1 MILTTAFIV
10 ARNSLPMNMQDFLM
24 TMPRLTLLVFLCS
37 LLSGTS
43 PVFAQSPP
51 VQSDPAPDI
60 RIISFSAERGY
71 IVGAS
76 PVILLCVIKNMG
88 VAPLPE
94 KTLRVRCFALSGL
107 DYTSGETRP
116 VLPALAPKQTIA
128 FRWQL
133 GVRETK
139 GALVAGAL
147 IEAVGALP
155 PNLILPGNRSVV
167 TTIPRLSRLPAV
179 GTYNPK
185 PLDPPKASEEGFIG
199 NERVALWVFQGER
212 QQPAL
217 LLAVREEASWR
228 AVTLAVPL
236 LAIQSGEEG
245 QQPWWE
251 TFRWRN
257 STVKNETDSATL
269 TLNGTFGTR
278 WKANL
283 TFEAKRDTSAI
294 DVTLRLIP
302 IRPVRLYG
310 VRLPNMI
317 DEFTKPETTTKADGS
332 EIGVTYSEPV
342 LPENSPVVANRTNGI
357 TYGMTWTENSPFP
370 NGTWEPSPLANSIL
384 YPVLGAQWTAPASG
398 LLILPGAT
406 VEISFRVFALSASE
420 TVKDALRFVK

>member
-1 MILTTAFIV
+1 MI
-10 ARNSLPMNMQDFLM
+10 
-24 TMPRLTLLVFLCS
+24 MPRLTLLLLLCS
-37 LLSGTS
+37 VLLGTHS
-43 PVFAQSPP
+43 VFAQSQPAK
-51 VQSDPAPDI
+51 SNPAPNI
-60 RIISFSAERGY
+60 RIISFSAERGFV
-71 IVGAS
+71 VGSS
-76 PVILLCVIKNMG
+76 PVTLLCVIKN
-88 VAPLPE
+88 VVDAPLPE

-107 DYTSGETRP
+107 EYTSGETRP
-116 VLPALAPKQTIA
+116 ILPALAPKQTVA

-133 GVRETK
+133 GVREAK
-139 GALVAGAL
+139 GAMVAGAL

-155 PNLILPGNRSVV
+155 PSLTLPGNRSVV
-167 TTIPRLSRLPAV
+167 TTILRLPRLPSV

-185 PLDPPKASEEGFIG
+185 PTDPPKADDEGFIG

-217 LLAVREEASWR
+217 LMAVREEASWR
-228 AVTLAVPL
+228 TVTLAVPL
-236 LAIQSGEEG
+236 LEIQCGEEG

-257 STVKNETDSATL
+257 SAVKNEIDSATL

-294 DVTLRLIP
+294 EVTLRLIP
-302 IRPVRLYG
+302 IRAVRLYG

-317 DEFTKPETTTKADGS
+317 DEFTKPDTTTKADGS
-332 EIGVTYSEPV
+332 EIGITYAEPI
-342 LPENSPVVANRTNGI
+342 LPENSPVVANRNNGI
-357 TYGMTWTENSPFP
+357 TYGMAWTENSPFP
-370 NGTWEPSPLANSIL
+370 NGNWQPSPLTNSTL
-384 YPVLGAQWTAPASG
+384 YPLLSAQWTAPASG

-406 VEISFRVFALSASE
+406 VEIRFRVFALSPSE

>member
-1 MILTTAFIV
+1 MGT
-10 ARNSLPMNMQDFLM
+10 NS
-24 TMPRLTLLVFLCS
+24 
-37 LLSGTS
+37 
-43 PVFAQSPP
+43 VFAQSPP
-51 VQSDPAPDI
+51 AKSNPAPDI

-71 IVGAS
+71 VVGAV
-76 PVILLCVIKNMG
+76 PVTLLCVVKNVG
-88 VAPLPE
+88 DAPLPE

-107 DYTSGETRP
+107 EYTAGETRP
-116 VLPALAPKQTIA
+116 VLPALAPKQTVA

-139 GALVAGAL
+139 GAVVAGAL
-147 IEAVGALP
+147 IEAVGVLP

-167 TTIPRLSRLPAV
+167 TTVLRLSRLPSV

-185 PLDPPKASEEGFIG
+185 PLDPPKASDEGFVG
-199 NERVALWVFQGER
+199 NERVALWVSQGER

-228 AVTLAVPL
+228 AVTLSAPL
-236 LAIQSGEEG
+236 LEIQSGEEG

-257 STVKNETDSATL
+257 STVKNETDAAAL

-278 WKANL
+278 WKANV

-294 DVTLRLIP
+294 DVTLHLIAV
-302 IRPVRLYG
+302 RPVRLYG

-332 EIGVTYSEPV
+332 EIGIVYAEPV
-342 LPENSPVVANRTNGI
+342 LPGNSSVVANRSNGI

-370 NGTWEPSPLANSIL
+370 NGTWEPSPLANSTL
-384 YPVLGAQWTAPASG
+384 YPILSAHWTAPASG

-406 VEISFRVFALSASE
+406 VEISFRIFALAPSE